1 MGQNTTL
8 DSKKIITD
16 CQSVAGELLANLQPS
31 HGLNSCDITHLH
43 IYHEETLQ
51 EHGTKIALLLQHK
64 VEVFLK
70 KELLEPFQAFLSLL
84 QEKYPMLFCRELAVN
99 VVE

>member
-1 MGQNTTL
+1 MENPTTSA
-8 DSKKIITD
+8 SKKIITD
-16 CQSVAGELLANLQPS
+16 CQSVAGELISALHFAHELGQEP
-31 HGLNSCDITHLH
+31 LHLH
-43 IYHEETLQ
+43 LYHEQTLQ
-51 EHGTKIALLLQHK
+51 EYGTKIALLLQHK

-70 KELLEPFQAFLSLL
+70 KELVAPFQAFLSWL